1 MDTHIFL
8 IQLLNGIQYG
18 LLLFLV
24 ASGLTLIFG
33 IMGVINLSHGSF
45 YMVGAY
51 LAWSLSQHL
60 GSFWIALP
68 TGIVLSVVLGML
80 LEWLFIRHLYKRDH
94 LQQVLLT
101 YGLILIFS
109 ELRSIL
115 WGDDVHSVAVPA
127 LLSGSIPLTEVLS
140 YPVYRLW
147 LSLVCVILAG
157 LMYYVIQHT
166 RLGMMIRAGASNR
179 QMTQSLGINIDVLY
193 RFVFALGVALAAFA
207 GMIAAPVS
215 SVFPGMGNQVLIV
228 CFVVVVIGGIGSVKG
243 AMAAALLIGLVDT
256 FGKVLEVEIGGFRV
270 LPELAGMSI
279 YMLMAIVLLW
289 RPEGLFARRLR

>member
-8 IQLLNGIQYG
+8 IQLLNGVQYG

-68 TGIVLSVVLGML
+68 TGIVLSVILGML
-80 LEWLFIRHLYKRDH
+80 LEWLFIRHLYRRDH

-109 ELRSIL
+109 ELRSMV

-127 LLSGSIPLTEVLS
+127 LLAGSIPLTEMLS

-157 LMYYVIQHT
+157 LMYYLIQHT
-166 RLGMMIRAGASNR
+166 KLGMMIRAGASNR

-193 RFVFALGVALAAFA
+193 RSVFALGVAMAAFA

-279 YMLMAIVLLW
+279 YALMAIVLLW
-289 RPEGLFARRLR
+289 RPEGLFVRRLR

>member
-8 IQLLNGIQYG
+8 IQLLNGVQYG

-60 GSFWIALP
+60 GSFWIVLP
-68 TGIVLSVVLGML
+68 TGIVLSVALGML